1 MTELQD
7 LPVELE
13 AGEGR
18 VAATATHDGHVG
30 TAVIERHGSPAK
42 AGHVPIG
49 TRDAKSLTMLVDG
62 DEAVLRPGPGRYTRG
77 SYKVRVRHG
86 SVSYIYR
93 PKSPDTH
100 RLLRDGVRLGDFEVR
115 KDGTIDVTWHEGAE
129 PTATDA
135 AVGYALAA
143 AFGTGA
149 QFFIMMMLDVVGQVP
164 D

>member
-13 AGEGR
+13 VDEGR
-18 VAATATHDGHVG
+18 VAVTATHDGHIG
-30 TAVIERHGSPAK
+30 TAVIERHGSATKAK
-42 AGHVPIG
+42 HVPIG
-49 TRDAKSLTMLVDG
+49 TRDAKSLTMTVDS
-62 DEAVLRPGPGRYTRG
+62 EQVTLRPGPGRYTRG

-86 SVSYIYR
+86 AAKYLYR

-100 RLLRDGVRLGDFEVR
+100 RLLRDGVQLGDFEIR
-115 KDGTIDVTWHEGAE
+115 KDGSIDVTWHEGAT

-149 QFFIMMMLDVVGQVP
+149 QFFIMMMLDLVGQVP

>member
-1 MTELQD
+1 VTELQD

-13 AGEGR
+13 VDEGR
-18 VAATATHDGHVG
+18 VAVTATHDSHVG
-30 TAVIERHGSPAK
+30 TVVIERHGSPAK
-42 AGHVPIG
+42 AKHVPIG

-62 DEAVLRPGPGRYTRG
+62 EQEILRPGPGRYTRG

-86 SVSYIYR
+86 AVAYMYR

-115 KDGTIDVTWHEGAE
+115 KDGSIDVTWLEGAT
-129 PTATDA
+129 PTAADV

-149 QFFIMMMLDVVGQVP
+149 QFFLMMMLDLVGQTP